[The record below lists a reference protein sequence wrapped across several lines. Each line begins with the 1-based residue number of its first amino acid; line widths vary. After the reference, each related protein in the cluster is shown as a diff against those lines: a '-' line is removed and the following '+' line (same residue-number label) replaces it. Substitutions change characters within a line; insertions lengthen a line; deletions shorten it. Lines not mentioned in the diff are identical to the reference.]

1 MTLNLEYVD
10 AVFKTLQGSDLSQY
24 TLTGVQVLAVLL
36 FLINLLKKYLEGTA
50 NTQEVTWG
58 LTPSDLV
65 KNLAIVLLVIF
76 SHEILFQFDTFL
88 VAIETQY
95 REVAPD
101 LVPLQL
107 QGFDL
112 SQDIHW
118 SDVGTKALSTIYEYI
133 TTPFYPM
140 RIVAFILSVFLWL
153 LDLIIYPLFLA
164 ERFFILG
171 LMQVFFPLILS
182 LSVFEKF
189 RTMGYNFF
197 RLYIAIYMLV
207 PAFFLVNV
215 FINGLFTEANQNFW
229 SELTGSLPEDSLM
242 APVIELGVVG
252 FMVLLKFKLYRKA
265 TSFTLRMFTN

>member
-1 MTLNLEYVD
+1 MDLEYVD
-10 AVFKTLQGSDLSQY
+10 AVFKTLQDSDLSQY
-24 TLTGVQVLAVLL
+24 TMTGVKVLAVLL
-36 FLINLLKKYLEGTA
+36 FLINLLKKYVEGTA
-50 NTQEVTWG
+50 NNQEVTWG
-58 LTPSDLV
+58 LTPTDLI
-65 KNLAIVLLVIF
+65 KNLAVVLLVIF
-76 SHEILFQFDTFL
+76 SQEILFQLDAVL

-107 QGFDL
+107 QGYDP
-112 SQDIHW
+112 SQDVHW
-118 SDVGTKALSTIYEYI
+118 SDIGTKALFTIYQYI

-164 ERFFILG
+164 ERFFLLG

-189 RTMGYNFF
+189 RAMGYNFF
-197 RLYIAIYMLV
+197 KLYIAIYMLV
-207 PAFFLVNV
+207 PAFFMVNI
-215 FINGLFTEANQNFW
+215 FINGLFAAANLNFW
-229 SELTGSLPEDSLM
+229 GELTGSVPEDNLM

-265 TSFTLRMFTN
+265 TSFTLRMFTNS